1 MLKSAYELA
10 LEKSGGLP
18 GRTLTSAQK
27 EALSELDLKFR
38 ARIAEVEIRIT
49 DSLRQARAAGDPAA
63 VEALT
68 AELAEERAR
77 LERELEAAKEKVRA
91 GA

>member
-10 LEKSGGLP
+10 LEKTGGFSGKALS
-18 GRTLTSAQK
+18 SAQK
-27 EALSELDLKFR
+27 EALAELDLKFR
-38 ARIAEVEIRIT
+38 ARIAEVEIRVT

-77 LERELEAAKEKVRA
+77 LERELEAAKEKVRL
-91 GA
+91 GS